1 MRKLKHK
8 SVLEIDKGI
17 KNETTLY
24 SGWSK
29 VRVDRAVAGDYVKF
43 VGAKASVEGFHY
55 DYYWA
60 PYDGWRLEYLTYES
74 M

>member
-1 MRKLKHK
+1 MTKKVRKTIQ
-8 SVLEIDKGI
+8 EIDKGI
-17 KNETTLY
+17 EQESNLY
-24 SGWSK
+24 SGWTK
-29 VRVDRAVAGDYVKF
+29 VRVDRAVAGDYVRF
-43 VGAKASVEGFHY
+43 FGAKASVEGFHY